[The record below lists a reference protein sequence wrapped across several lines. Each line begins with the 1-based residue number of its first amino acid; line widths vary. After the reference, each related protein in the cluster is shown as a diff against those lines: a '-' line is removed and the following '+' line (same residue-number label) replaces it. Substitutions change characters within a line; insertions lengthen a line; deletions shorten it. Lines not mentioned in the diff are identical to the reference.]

1 MGDGQATGR
10 STARDAP
17 QAPGTQRNGA
27 TWDRARTEAA
37 LEDAALRLLRRN
49 GVLAGINLREVA
61 DEAGVNRG
69 LVYHYFGSRRDLLRA
84 ALRRDVRDRFDEML
98 AGPDA
103 SWVERARGHIRAV
116 VHQAPAIELVIALVL
131 DRDEKVRILP
141 LHETAL
147 ADVARRQ
154 GSGELRDD
162 LDAEAMHVYRVAAGY
177 GYALLRERMAEEL
190 GLDVDELDR
199 RVTAHAGLAATVAL
213 ADPAP
218 PTRTGP

>member
-1 MGDGQATGR
+1 MGERRASGGR
-10 STARDAP
+10 AGGGNGARS
-17 QAPGTQRNGA
+17 GA

-84 ALRRDVRDRFDEML
+84 ALRRDVRERFDEML
-98 AGPDA
+98 ASPQA
-103 SWVERARGHIRAV
+103 SWVERAKGHIRAV
-116 VHQAPAIELVIALVL
+116 VHQAPAIELVVALVL

-147 ADVARRQ
+147 ADITRRQ
-154 GSGELRDD
+154 ERGELRAD
-162 LDAEAMHVYRVAAGY
+162 LDVEAMHAYRVAAGY
-177 GYALLRERMAEEL
+177 GYALLRERMAAEL
-190 GLDVDELDR
+190 GIDLDELDR
-199 RVTAHAGLAATVAL
+199 RVTEHAGEAATVAL
-213 ADPAP
+213 AGPRP
-218 PTRTGP
+218 PRTGP